1 MSRELSEY
9 VPEMMQQTAKLD
21 LKDFSHDQLVA
32 WLDNHAIEPYRAGQI
47 LRWIYRRQQDSFEM
61 MTDLSRTS
69 RDLLARH
76 FSVER
81 LQVVRKETSVDGSQK
96 YLFRLSDGN
105 HIETVLIPEKD
116 HYTLCISSQ
125 VGCAQGCAFCHT
137 ARGGFIR
144 NLTGAEILAQVR
156 DIQNDLPDAIPL
168 TNIVFMG
175 MGEPLANYR
184 NLLHAVTVITDGS
197 AGFGFSNRRVT
208 ISTAGLV
215 PKIAAL
221 GRDAKVNL
229 AVSLNAT
236 DNRFRDMLMP
246 INRTY
251 PIEDLLSAC
260 RDYPLPA
267 GRRITFEYILIA
279 GINDSVGD
287 ARRLARLLRPIRSKI
302 NLIPFNEHAG
312 CHFKRPAESII
323 LQFQQV
329 LFDEN
334 YTAIIRTSKGQDIS
348 AACGQL
354 RARAEGIEN

>member
-1 MSRELSEY
+1 M
-9 VPEMMQQTAKLD
+9 PEMTQQTAKLD

-32 WLDNHAIEPYRAGQI
+32 WLGNHAIQPYRAGQI
-47 LRWIYRRQQDSFEM
+47 LRWIYRRQQDSFET
-61 MTDLSRTS
+61 MTDLSKTS
-69 RDLLARH
+69 RDLLTQH

-81 LQVVRKETSVDGSQK
+81 LQVVRKQTSADGCQK

-105 HIETVLIPEKD
+105 HIESVLIPEKD
-116 HYTLCISSQ
+116 HYTLCLSSQ
-125 VGCAQGCAFCHT
+125 VGCAQGCAFCLT
-137 ARGGFIR
+137 AQGGFIR
-144 NLTGAEILAQVR
+144 NLTGGEILAQVR
-156 DIQNDLPDAIPL
+156 DIQNELPDAASL

-184 NLLHAVTVITDGS
+184 SVMHAARVITDGS

-236 DNRFRDMLMP
+236 DNRTRDMLMP

-251 PIEDLLSAC
+251 PIEDLLAAC
-260 RDYPLPA
+260 RKYPLPP

-279 GINDSVGD
+279 GVNDCVGD
-287 ARRLARLLRPIRSKI
+287 AKRLAGLLRPIRSKI
-302 NLIPFNEHAG
+302 NLIPFNEHEG
-312 CHFKRPAESII
+312 CRLKRPAESSI

-329 LFDEN
+329 LIEQN
-334 YTAIIRTSKGQDIS
+334 CTATIRASKGQDIS

-354 RARAEGIEN
+354 GISYWVLGIGD

>member
-1 MSRELSEY
+1 LSEY
-9 VPEMMQQTAKLD
+9 RPEMMPQTAKLD
-21 LKDFSHDQLVA
+21 LKDFSHGQLVA
-32 WLDNHAIEPYRAGQI
+32 WLADHDIEPYRASQI
-47 LRWIYRRQQDSFEM
+47 LRWIYRRQQGSFEM
-61 MTDLSRTS
+61 MTDLSKNS
-69 RDLLARH
+69 RNLLARH
-76 FSVER
+76 FNVER
-81 LQVVRKETSVDGSQK
+81 LEVVRTETSADGSQK

-105 HIETVLIPEKD
+105 HIESVLIPERE

-125 VGCAQGCAFCHT
+125 VGCAQGCAFCLT
-137 ARGGFIR
+137 GRGGFIR
-144 NLTGAEILAQVR
+144 NLTGGEILAQVR
-156 DIQNDLPDAIPL
+156 DIQNELPDAIPL

-184 NLLHAVTVITDGS
+184 SVVHAVTVITDAA

-208 ISTAGLV
+208 VSTAGLV

-236 DNRFRDMLMP
+236 DNRSRDMLMP

-251 PIEDLLSAC
+251 PIEDLLAAC

-267 GRRITFEYILIA
+267 GRRITFEYILMA
-279 GINDSVGD
+279 GINDSLED

-312 CHFKRPAESII
+312 CRFKRPAESVIQ
-323 LQFQQV
+323 QFQQV
-329 LFDEN
+329 LFDAN

-354 RARAEGIEN
+354 KARLDAIED